1 MKNKILS
8 IKTPAIAFLVFL
20 MLFCACYEFDFVN
33 QPGLLVPNTAFEVHI
48 SVNTTSGYDGFL
60 YYIPYFGVLLPEG
73 WTVEDSIGFTSSIN
87 AGMFIYSDS
96 LVQEMNL
103 YDPPTCWVISGG

>member
-1 MKNKILS
+1 
-8 IKTPAIAFLVFL
+8 

-33 QPGLLVPNTAFEVHI
+33 QPGSVDPNTAFEVQI
-48 SVNTTSGYDGFL
+48 SVTTTSGWGSTS

-103 YDPPTCWVISGG
+103 YDPPTWWVISGG